1 VLHDLRRTVA
11 TRLCDLGIEPFHVEA
26 LQNHVGHKAGVA
38 GIYNRSKYANA
49 VKNAVAL
56 WNRHITGLI
65 EGRPAANV
73 VAIRNSQAS

>member
-26 LQNHVGHKAGVA
+26 LQNRVGHKAGVA
-38 GIYNRSKYANA
+38 GTYNRSKYTNA

-56 WNRHITGLI
+56 WDRHIIGLI
-65 EGRPAANV
+65 EGRDESNV
-73 VAIRNSQAS
+73 VAIRSAGGG